1 MPSRLPLTRLHRMSC
16 LPKTRRQPN
25 PRRISQPLKTRLPN
39 PPPSLRRNRRP
50 PKFRRLTQPQ
60 NPRRNRLWFRLK
72 RPAHPLSRPQG
83 PQRNRF
89 LPPRKRLLRR

>member
-1 MPSRLPLTRLHRMSC
+1 MPSRLPLTHLHWMSC

-25 PRRISQPLKTRLPN
+25 PRRISQTLKTRLPN

-50 PKFRRLTQPQ
+50 PTQPQ
-60 NPRRNRLWFRLK
+60 NPRRKRLWFRLK

-83 PQRNRF
+83 PRRNR
-89 LPPRKRLLRR
+89 LLLPRKRLLRR

>member
-16 LPKTRRQPN
+16 LAKTRRKPN
-25 PRRISQPLKTRLPN
+25 PRRISQPLKPRLPN

-50 PKFRRLTQPQ
+50 PKFRRLTQPK

-72 RPAHPLSRPQG
+72 RPAHPLSRPQR
-83 PQRNRF
+83 PRRNRF
-89 LPPRKRLLRR
+89 LPPRKRHLCR